1 MKGDACSI
9 TMHVADHLNHLVKRI
24 LEKRDV
30 FTSYCQFQFLSVD
43 ISAFYLF
50 ERTNR
55 SNITQQH
62 V

>member
-43 ISAFYLF
+43 ISAFYLLK
-50 ERTNR
+50 EPTEA
-55 SNITQQH
+55 I
-62 V
+62 